1 MKCLNDSLNA
11 RGCLTPSQRWQHTAV
26 PGTWELR
33 PTQHLGPCVSGWWS
47 PGASPSLTHH
57 STSPRACWRCWL
69 RRQIQLLLPLRA
81 LQKIHKITHPLA
93 PFLWTRRISTA
104 GQHDPC
110 IALPATIYFI
120 SPSLHPPVSPP
131 SPLAWSTLC
140 KEWVLQPHL
149 VCPR

>member
-1 MKCLNDSLNA
+1 MAAHSCPWHLGAAAHAAPWSMWL
-11 RGCLTPSQRWQHTAV
+11 RLAV
-26 PGTWELR
+26 PWGQ
-33 PTQHLGPCVSGWWS
+33 PQFDPPQHL
-47 PGASPSLTHH
+47 AQSLLALLAPET
-57 STSPRACWRCWL
+57 
-69 RRQIQLLLPLRA
+69 IQLLLRLRA

-93 PFLWTRRISTA
+93 PFLWTRHISTA

-110 IALPATIYFI
+110 TALPVTIYII

-131 SPLAWSTLC
+131 SPSAWSTLC